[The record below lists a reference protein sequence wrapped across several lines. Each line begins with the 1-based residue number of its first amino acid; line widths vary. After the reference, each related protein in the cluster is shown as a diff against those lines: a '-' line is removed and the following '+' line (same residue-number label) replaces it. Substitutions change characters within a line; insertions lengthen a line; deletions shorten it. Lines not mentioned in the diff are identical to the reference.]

1 MNEKM
6 STLSIANSFTRTPG
20 HRSRADGDFSGEE
33 FLEDVLLPAFR
44 SAWENKEKLCVDLDG
59 TSGYATSFL
68 EASFGG
74 LARQYPIQDVL
85 SVLEFRSDD
94 EPYLIEEVNGYI
106 QHARDEEYIR
116 S

>member
-1 MNEKM
+1 MK
-6 STLSIANSFTRTPG
+6 TLSIANSFTRTPG
-20 HRSRADGDFSGEE
+20 HRSRVDGNFSGEE
-33 FLEDVLLPAFR
+33 FLEDVLLPAFKNAR
-44 SAWENKEKLCVDLDG
+44 ENEEKLYVDLDG

-85 SVLEFRSDD
+85 NVLEFISYD

-106 QHARDEEYIR
+106 QHARDEVY